1 MKSAYRIAL
10 LILGILSMRHIRKP
24 THPGAIFKRNILE
37 RKGLSVTDAAK
48 HLGITRKTLSE
59 FINEKARCSQAM
71 ARRLAEATGS
81 GVAVWINLQAN
92 YDAWQAEN
100 MELPEV
106 TPFPIDVCA

>member
-1 MKSAYRIAL
+1 
-10 LILGILSMRHIRKP
+10 MRHIRKP

-48 HLGITRKTLSE
+48 HLGITRKALSE
-59 FINEKARCSQAM
+59 FINEKSCCSQAM

-100 MELPEV
+100 MELPNV
-106 TPFPIDVCA
+106 TPFPADKCA